1 MNKQWK
7 EVREFH
13 IKFNH
18 PHSDTPVMI
27 ENERVQKR
35 YNWMLEEINEF
46 LEAKDIYMQT
56 DAMIDLIYFALGSLV
71 EMGIKPDELFEI
83 VQKANMSK
91 LWPDGKP
98 KYNEEGKVIKSKF
111 WKDPYPLIKKEIDRL
126 LELEEC
132 FNVQNS
138 Y

>member
-1 MNKQWK
+1 MNKQWE
-7 EVREFH
+7 EVRDFH

-18 PHSDTPVMI
+18 PYSDTPVMI
-27 ENERVQKR
+27 DKERSKKR

-46 LEAKDIYMQT
+46 LEAEDIYMQA

-71 EMGIKPDELFEI
+71 EMGIKPDKLFEI

-98 KYNEEGKVIKSKF
+98 RYNKEGKVIKSKS
-111 WKDPYPLIKKEIDRL
+111 WKDPYPLLKNKIDKL
-126 LELEEC
+126 LKLEEC
-132 FNVQNS
+132 INV
-138 Y
+138 